1 MIPILPTKRHTQ
13 LSNHTHISPPIWSTA
28 PHNTCDSPPTQPIFV
43 EGTMFGS
50 VATTAMSPKNFLD
63 HLLTLFQSS
72 LATSTPLRW
81 SFYILQQICAYLQS
95 GI

>member
-1 MIPILPTKRHTQ
+1 MYICNK
-13 LSNHTHISPPIWSTA
+13 SPPFCV
-28 PHNTCDSPPTQPIFV
+28 PHSQLNIGSIV

-50 VATTAMSPKNFLD
+50 IATTTMSPKSFLN
-63 HLLTLFQSS
+63 HLLTYFWSS
-72 LATSTPLRW
+72 PATSTLLHW